1 MRFYKDAFK
10 LLRESKCLT
19 LEEIGKRVG
28 VSKPTVQ
35 KWETGVAKPRPA
47 NVYALAKVLEI
58 SVVDISDLRPE
69 KWLTDTTRQ
78 YPANPK
84 DRLLQFVLEE
94 WGNLSA
100 TAKDEIVAV
109 VERDKKDR
117 NETGN
122 YTQKQA

>member
-1 MRFYKDAFK
+1 MLFYNELFK
-10 LLRESKCLT
+10 TYRESKCLT

-78 YPANPK
+78 YPANPQ

-100 TAKDEIVAV
+100 TAKGEIVAV

-117 NETGN
+117 NDTGN